1 MNTISGGTAIE
12 LEATATDANV
22 TGPPPHKSLSSNLP
36 EKPVVTIQPSKRWR
50 ALDLRDVWV
59 YRELLYL
66 LALRDI
72 QIKYKQTV
80 LGVIWFVLQP
90 LLMTLI
96 FTLFLGRIVKV
107 PSDGVPYSLFAYAGL
122 MVWSFFSGALS
133 STGNSLVG
141 NAHLITKVYFPRL
154 IIPLASVIAR
164 LVDFGVAFAILLA
177 FMFFYHIHFS
187 WSLLLVP
194 IFVVLLVL
202 LSLGVGLWTAAL
214 NVKYRD
220 INLALPVVIQ
230 LWMFVSPVVYP
241 LSYVPPK
248 WKLAYSLNPLVGI
261 LEGFRAALFGSPFEG
276 TAIAISGIMTS
287 VLLVY
292 AVYAYRNRERTF
304 ADIV

>member
-1 MNTISGGTAIE
+1 MGTITGSAAIE
-12 LEATATDANV
+12 VDSTVIDAS
-22 TGPPPHKSLSSNLP
+22 TTPPPDSHHSFNLP
-36 EKPVVTIQPSKRWR
+36 DKPLITIQPSKAWR
-50 ALDLRDVWV
+50 ALDLRDIWV

-66 LALRDI
+66 LSLRDI

-80 LGVIWFVLQP
+80 LGVIWFALQP

-96 FTLFLGRIVKV
+96 FTVFLGRLVKV
-107 PSDGVPYSLFAYAGL
+107 PSGGVPYSLFAYSGL
-122 MVWSFFSGALS
+122 MVWNFFSGALS
-133 STGNSLVG
+133 TTGNSLVG

-154 IIPLASVIAR
+154 IVPLASVIAR
-164 LVDFGVAFAILLA
+164 LVDFGVAFVILLV
-177 FMFFYHIHFS
+177 FMFFYHVSIT

-202 LSLGVGLWTAAL
+202 LSLGIGLWTAAL

-220 INLALPVVIQ
+220 VSLAIPVVIQ

-241 LSYVPPK
+241 LSLVPHR
-248 WKLAYSLNPLVGI
+248 WKLAYSLNPLVGV
-261 LEGFRAALFGSPFEG
+261 LEGFRAALFGSSFEWR
-276 TAIAISGIMTS
+276 AIAITAIITPL
-287 VLLVY
+287 LLVY